1 MINLLFKKIINIIIM
16 TEFTSIAKKDCFV
29 CCTGKSISKIFN
41 CSNNEC
47 NFDVCIDCSKKYL
60 LNSVQEEHCMNCKNF
75 IEYESFLSQFDK
87 KWIFGP
93 YKKHKENVL
102 IDIEKQRFKDDM
114 AEIAIENEI
123 KRLDIIIKKEYQ
135 KYRNAVDKLYL
146 EKSNLRKPINKTKY
160 ISNYQCPSQE
170 CHGFL
175 DNQFKCG
182 LCTQETCKKCYI
194 LLDKTNPDEIHE
206 CNEEQIETFKKIK
219 EESKTCPSCG
229 EFISKISGC
238 DQMFCVKCGTAFS
251 WKTGQIEKGIVH
263 NPHAHTFFQNN
274 PELADIYRNNV
285 NGNNGGE
292 CRNPIPPLQLLT
304 NKFLIEYKRIVQNL
318 HRTVAEFR
326 QYYRNNYV
334 RKIDSTITNNLNK
347 DYRHEFL
354 NKNINEKRFKQII
367 HQRYKKHNFD
377 KQLANLI
384 LSTFDIT
391 ELMLWEIASINTEQE
406 DKVIEQSSLK
416 IYEGIQE
423 LRYQTNK
430 NILQMKNS
438 FGYTS
443 EIKLSESLRGFPYN
457 FKN

>member
-1 MINLLFKKIINIIIM
+1 
-16 TEFTSIAKKDCFV
+16 
-29 CCTGKSISKIFN
+29 
-41 CSNNEC
+41 
-47 NFDVCIDCSKKYL
+47 
-60 LNSVQEEHCMNCKNF
+60 MNCKNF
-75 IEYESFLSQFDK
+75 IEYESFLNQFDK
-87 KWIFGP
+87 KWIFGI

-114 AEIAIENEI
+114 AEIAVENEI
-123 KRLDIIIKKEYQ
+123 KRLDLIIKKEYQ

-146 EKSNLRKPINKTKY
+146 EKSNLRKPTNKTKY

-182 LCTQETCKKCYI
+182 LCTQETCKKCYV

-206 CNEEQIETFKKIK
+206 CEEEQIETFKKIK

-251 WKTGQIEKGIVH
+251 WKTGLIEKGIVH

-274 PELADIYRNNV
+274 PELADIYRNNI
-285 NGNNGGE
+285 NGNNGGQ

-304 NKFLIEYKRIVQNL
+304 NKFLIEYKRKVQYL
-318 HRTVAEFR
+318 HTTVAEFR

-347 DYRHEFL
+347 DYRYEFL

-430 NILQMKNS
+430 NILQMKES

-443 EIKLSESLRGFPYN
+443 EMKLSESLTGFPYN

>member
-1 MINLLFKKIINIIIM
+1 MNNMNNIIPNN
-16 TEFTSIAKKDCFV
+16 TVNEELKECFV
-29 CCTGKSISKIFN
+29 CCTQKSTEKIFK
-41 CSNNEC
+41 CSNKEC
-47 NFDVCIDCSKKYL
+47 NFDVCIDCSKRYL
-60 LNSVQEEHCMNCKNF
+60 LNSIQEEHCMNCNNF
-75 IEYESFLSQFDK
+75 IDTMSFLNQFGN
-87 KWIFGP
+87 KWVFGI

-102 IDIEKQRFKDDM
+102 IDIEKQRFKDDIQNM
-114 AEIAIENEI
+114 AIEN
-123 KRLDIIIKKEYQ
+123 KTKHLDILIKEEYQ
-135 KYRNAVDKLYL
+135 KYKNTIDKLYL
-146 EKSNLRKPINKTKY
+146 EKYNLKKPTNKTKY

-182 LCTQETCKKCYI
+182 LCSQETCKKCYV

-251 WKTGQIEKGIVH
+251 WKTGNIEKGIVH
-263 NPHAHTFFQNN
+263 NPHAHNYFQNN
-274 PELADIYRNNV
+274 PEMAEIYRNNL

-292 CRNPIPPLQLLT
+292 CRNPLPLLT
-304 NKFLIEYKRIVQNL
+304 NITKNTDIEYKQKLTSL
-318 HRTVAEFR
+318 HRTIAEYR
-326 QYYRNNYV
+326 QYYRENYL
-334 RKIDSTITNNLNK
+334 RKIDSNISNNMNK
-347 DYRHEFL
+347 DYRYQLL
-354 NKNINEKRFKQII
+354 NKEINEKKFKQII

-377 KQLANLI
+377 KELAKLI

-391 ELMLWEIASINTEQE
+391 ELMLWEIVNIKTDQEQKSIE
-406 DKVIEQSSLK
+406 KISLK

-423 LRYQTNK
+423 LINETNT
-430 NILQMKNS
+430 NIIEIKKS
-438 FGYTS
+438 FGYTTS
-443 EIKLSESLRGFPYN
+443 SGIKLFDNLRGFPKN